1 MLWQKY
7 REQFPVTKNLVYL
20 NHASIAPLCPPAA
33 EAVRWLAT
41 DVEHFG
47 SFHYMDW
54 LKVYDGVRSLT
65 ASLINCAPGE
75 IAIVK
80 NTSEGIATVA
90 NGIEW
95 RAGDRIVAFTEEFAA
110 NFFPWKHLE
119 QRGVQV
125 TWLSIFDD
133 LNKVDEAS
141 RGARLL
147 AVSFVQYLSGFRA
160 DLVRMGEIC
169 RRHNCLFLVD
179 AIQGLGA
186 FPVDVRAANID
197 FLAADGHKWLLG
209 PEGCGVLYVRAERI
223 PEVAPTEIGW
233 TNTAK
238 FADYASRD
246 MTWRSDAGRYECG
259 TLNTIGCFG
268 LHAALKF
275 IQEVGVGNIAPE
287 VQALADRVW
296 QGAESRGF
304 EMLGRRSPECGAGI
318 VSFRKPGEEALGKRL
333 KEAGFITAPRA
344 GWVRV
349 SPHFY
354 NSPDDIERLLD
365 ML

>member
-1 MLWQKY
+1 M
-7 REQFPVTKNLVYL
+7 TKNLVYL

-33 EAVRWLAT
+33 EAMRWLAT

-47 SFHYMDW
+47 SLHYMDW
-54 LKVYDGVRSLT
+54 LKVYDGVRSMT

-80 NTSEGIATVA
+80 NTSEGIATIA

-133 LNKVDEAS
+133 LNKVDEAC

-169 RRHNCLFLVD
+169 ARHNCLFLVD

-197 FLAADGHKWLLG
+197 FLPPTDTSGCWDRRAAGCCLCG
-209 PEGCGVLYVRAERI
+209 PNGYRKLRPRRLAG
-223 PEVAPTEIGW
+223 PT
-233 TNTAK
+233 
-238 FADYASRD
+238 
-246 MTWRSDAGRYECG
+246 
-259 TLNTIGCFG
+259 
-268 LHAALKF
+268 
-275 IQEVGVGNIAPE
+275 
-287 VQALADRVW
+287 
-296 QGAESRGF
+296 
-304 EMLGRRSPECGAGI
+304 
-318 VSFRKPGEEALGKRL
+318 
-333 KEAGFITAPRA
+333 PR
-344 GWVRV
+344 
-349 SPHFY
+349 
-354 NSPDDIERLLD
+354 NSPTMRPAI
-365 ML
+365 